1 MASLVDE
8 EILRFEI
15 TMYVAELVEG
25 INGTEHFRNVES
37 GVLFL
42 QYARIVEQGTEVTTG
57 NVLLIFL
64 DRHMSL
70 TPKEV
75 TSM

>member
-25 INGTEHFRNVES
+25 INGTEHFRNVKS

-42 QYARIVEQGTEVTTG
+42 QYARIVEQGTEVTARD
-57 NVLLIFL
+57 VLLIESN
-64 DRHMSL
+64 RIISL
-70 TPKEV
+70 NVE
-75 TSM
+75 